1 MGRLRRLRRCN
12 PLARHNLFWAGTF
25 PRYFRVIPRF
35 GAIWCDMLTAFIGN
49 AFLYTEIYEIM
60 FAFCAYTLGI
70 RFCFLGEKGGS
81 TKNPFYI
88 VNYVKCIF
96 SAFWFW
102 AYPPPLMA
110 YWLVVCL
117 PLILSGSP
125 PRVAS
130 HDIDSCL
137 SVFAFS
143 PAHIRLR
150 TIIALQPSGSD
161 QSGGLRF
168 GAFLYRS

>member
-96 SAFWFW
+96 STFWFW
-102 AYPPPLMA
+102 AYPPSPS
-110 YWLVVCL
+110 WVTG
-117 PLILSGSP
+117 LSY
-125 PRVAS
+125 A
-130 HDIDSCL
+130 CL
-137 SVFAFS
+137 SYSRALRLALLLMISILAF
-143 PAHIRLR
+143 
-150 TIIALQPSGSD
+150 
-161 QSGGLRF
+161 RF
-168 GAFLYRS
+168 LLFPLLISAASR